1 MATGIAISARGLD
14 KCFDD
19 GLVQALRGMDL
30 EVQGGERVAVMGP
43 TGCGKSTL
51 LSLLAL
57 LDAPDGG
64 ELLLEGGAAA
74 AIRSP
79 ERWRAANVGIVF
91 QLHHL
96 LPHLTVR
103 ENVALPL
110 LDGRRRDGVADRV
123 AAVLDDLGLSHRGDA
138 RAATLSG
145 GERQLAAVARAL
157 VGEPRLILAD
167 EPTGNVDTATG
178 RRIVE
183 TLAAWS
189 GRRAATVVVVTHDRE
204 VAAVA
209 DRIVHMRDGRV
220 DNAPGR

>member
-1 MATGIAISARGLD
+1 MRQVD
-14 KCFDD
+14 
-19 GLVQALRGMDL
+19 
-30 EVQGGERVAVMGP
+30 
-43 TGCGKSTL
+43 
-51 LSLLAL
+51 AL